1 MSDAQQKLIAL
12 MMQAIKTAQQELV
25 ELKNHQRLSLS
36 AHEEIGVPLGEWY
49 DSMVADIARREAQL
63 ELVYAAYGK
72 PEDDTEYWDGKGD
85 MF

>member
-1 MSDAQQKLIAL
+1 MSDAQQKSIAL
-12 MMQAIKTAQQELV
+12 ITQAIKTAQQELV
-25 ELKNHQRLSLS
+25 ELKNYQRLSLS

-49 DSMVADIARREAQL
+49 DNMVADIARREAQL

-72 PEDDTEYWDGKGD
+72 PEDDTVYWDGKGD